1 MKIIIAGA
9 GAMGSRFGLMLHQAG
24 NDVIFVDG
32 WPEHIEAIRKNGL
45 VADFNGEVMTAKI
58 PIYPQTEVASIDFT
72 ADLVILFTKAMQ
84 LEGMLEA
91 LEHFLNKNTK
101 VLCLLNGIGHEDIIK
116 KYVPYENILL
126 GNTMW
131 TAGLEGPGKV
141 KLFGNGSIDL
151 QNLGVQ
157 SEQAVEAVI
166 KVLNN
171 AGLNARYS
179 ENILS
184 SIYKK
189 ACVNGT
195 MNGLCTLLDCNM
207 ADFGETEQADQI
219 VQQIVNEFLAV
230 AEVEQ
235 VTLDKQAVLQQIRS
249 CYNRETIGLH
259 HPSMYQD
266 LITNHRLTEIDYIN
280 GAIVRKGK
288 AYGIA
293 TPYCQFLTELIHC
306 KENLLHAK

>member
-45 VADFNGEVMTAKI
+45 VADFNGEVVTAKI

-72 ADLVILFTKAMQ
+72 ADLVI
-84 LEGMLEA
+84 
-91 LEHFLNKNTK
+91 LNKNTK

-151 QNLGVQ
+151 QNLGAQ

-171 AGLNARYS
+171 AGWFCC
-179 ENILS
+179 
-184 SIYKK
+184 K
-189 ACVNGT
+189 
-195 MNGLCTLLDCNM
+195 
-207 ADFGETEQADQI
+207 
-219 VQQIVNEFLAV
+219 
-230 AEVEQ
+230 
-235 VTLDKQAVLQQIRS
+235 VL
-249 CYNRETIGLH
+249 
-259 HPSMYQD
+259 
-266 LITNHRLTEIDYIN
+266 
-280 GAIVRKGK
+280 
-288 AYGIA
+288 
-293 TPYCQFLTELIHC
+293 
-306 KENLLHAK
+306 NLLSNKVE